1 MRDGIAPMPPPRST
15 ARWLAEDHPM
25 DSKQRNLLI
34 GAAAAAIVVGG
45 VGVFIG
51 RTALAPKAD
60 HAGETVEQHAAEL
73 GGSPAGQPGAHG
85 AEEHAEEI
93 HMDAAAIAASHISLE
108 TLVAGALTAEIDAQ
122 GTVRAAPDGEA
133 VLTARASGSIT
144 RLLKRLGDPVARG
157 EVVAVVVSSEAAAL
171 SAALVSARSRQE
183 LARSTF
189 ERERRLFEGKITAR
203 QDFEA
208 AQAELSQAEAEFTR
222 AEAAVKA
229 ARVSDDGASVII
241 TSPIAG
247 RITFASDLAK
257 LGSYVTPEAV
267 LFRIAD
273 PSRIQIEAAVPA
285 TEAARI
291 APGDAAEVEASAGGK
306 AAASVRSITPGVDVA
321 SRSATV
327 VLTLAGRLDGLQ
339 PGQFVR
345 VHIQPRQAPAGDRF
359 VLPEEAVQSVEGRDV
374 VFVRNGDTFAVAP
387 VRIGSRSAGHIE
399 ILSGLTAGQ
408 VVAGRNAFLLK
419 AELGKGEA
427 EH

>member
-1 MRDGIAPMPPPRST
+1 
-15 ARWLAEDHPM
+15 M
-25 DSKQRNLLI
+25 DIKQRNLLI
-34 GAAAAAIVVGG
+34 GAAAAAFLVGG
-45 VGVFIG
+45 AGIFVG

-60 HAGETVEQHAAEL
+60 HAGETAEQHAAEL
-73 GGSPAGQPGAHG
+73 GAAGGPHDVHSD
-85 AEEHAEEI
+85 EHADEV
-93 HMDAAAIAASHISLE
+93 HMDASTVAASGIGLE
-108 TLVAGALTAEIDAQ
+108 TLVAGSLTAEIDAQ

-157 EVVAVVVSSEAAAL
+157 EAVAVVASSEAAAL
-171 SAALVSARSRQE
+171 SAALASARSRRE

-189 ERERRLFEGKITAR
+189 ERERRLFESRITAQ

-208 AQAELSQAEAEFTR
+208 AQAELNQAETEFTR
-222 AEAAVKA
+222 AEAAARA
-229 ARVSDDGASVII
+229 ARVTADGASVMI

-285 TEAARI
+285 AEATRI
-291 APGDAAEVEASAGGK
+291 APGDTAEIEASGGGK
-306 AAASVRSITPGVDVA
+306 TAAIVRSVTPGVDVA

-327 VLTLAGRLDGLQ
+327 VLTLSGRLDGLQ

-345 VHIQPRQAPAGDRF
+345 VHIQPRQAPTGGRF

-374 VFVRNGDTFAVAP
+374 VFVREGDTFTPVP
-387 VRIGSRSAGHIE
+387 VRVGSRSAGHIE
-399 ILSGLTAGQ
+399 VLSGLVAGQ